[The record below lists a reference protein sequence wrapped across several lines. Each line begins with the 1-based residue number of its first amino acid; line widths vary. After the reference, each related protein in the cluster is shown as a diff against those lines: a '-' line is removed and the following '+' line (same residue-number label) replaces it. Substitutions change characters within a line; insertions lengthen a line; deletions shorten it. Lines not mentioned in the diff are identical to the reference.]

1 MMTTTPLTKDS
12 IVYLPRGVR
21 IREDKVRERTV
32 LVAPERTVALDE
44 TGVAILAIVDGEKTL
59 ADIVEELS
67 IKYNAPKQ
75 EIGNDVVA
83 FLRDLQNRGY
93 LDVKP

>member
-1 MMTTTPLTKDS
+1 MTTTPLTKES

-21 IREDKVRERTV
+21 IKEDKVRERTV

-44 TGVAILAIVDGEKTL
+44 IGVAILAIVDGEKTL

-93 LDVKP
+93 LDVKS

>member
-1 MMTTTPLTKDS
+1 MTTTPLTKES

-21 IREDKVRERTV
+21 IKEDKVRERTV

-44 TGVAILAIVDGEKTL
+44 IGVTILAIVDGEKTL

-93 LDVKP
+93 LDVKS

>member
-1 MMTTTPLTKDS
+1 MMTTTPLTKES

-21 IREDKVRERTV
+21 IKEDKVRERTV

-44 TGVAILAIVDGEKTL
+44 IGVAILAIVDGEKTL

>member
-1 MMTTTPLTKDS
+1 MTTTPLTKES

-21 IREDKVRERTV
+21 IKEDKVRERTV

-44 TGVAILAIVDGEKTL
+44 IGVAILAIVDGEKTL

-67 IKYNAPKQ
+67 AQYNAPKQ

-83 FLRDLQNRGY
+83 FVRDLQNRGY

>member
-1 MMTTTPLTKDS
+1 MTVNALTKDS

-21 IREDKVRERTV
+21 VKEDKVRERTI

-44 TGVAILAIVDGEKTL
+44 IGVAILALVDGNKTL
-59 ADIVEELS
+59 ADIVDELS

-75 EIGNDVVA
+75 EIGNDVVV
-83 FLRDLQNRGY
+83 FLKDLQNRGY

>member
-1 MMTTTPLTKDS
+1 MTTTPLTKES

-21 IREDKVRERTV
+21 IKEDKVRERTV

-44 TGVAILAIVDGEKTL
+44 IGVAILAIVDGEKTL

-67 IKYNAPKQ
+67 VKYNAPKQ

-93 LDVKP
+93 LDVKS

>member
-1 MMTTTPLTKDS
+1 MTTTPLTKES

-21 IREDKVRERTV
+21 VKEDKGRERTV

-44 TGVAILAIVDGEKTL
+44 IGVAILAIVDGEKTL

>member
-1 MMTTTPLTKDS
+1 MTVKPLSKDS

-21 IREDKVRERTV
+21 IKEDKVRERTI

-44 TGVAILAIVDGEKTL
+44 IGVAILTIVDGEKTL
-59 ADIVEELS
+59 AEIVEELS

-75 EIGNDVVA
+75 EIGNDVVT
-83 FLRDLQNRGY
+83 FLKDLQNRGY
-93 LDVKP
+93 LDVKL

>member
-1 MMTTTPLTKDS
+1 MTTTPLTKES

-21 IREDKVRERTV
+21 IKEDKVRERTV

-44 TGVAILAIVDGEKTL
+44 IGVAILAIVDGEKTL

-67 IKYNAPKQ
+67 AQYNAPKQ

>member
-1 MMTTTPLTKDS
+1 MTTTPLTKES

-21 IREDKVRERTV
+21 IKEDKVRERTV

-44 TGVAILAIVDGEKTL
+44 IGVAILAIVDGEKTL

-67 IKYNAPKQ
+67 AQYNAPKQ

-93 LDVKP
+93 LDVKS